1 MFETFH
7 STYKNIISSIGI
19 IGYLEE
25 DIKKRGLN
33 TEKNLELN
41 CLYAYPSKNIID
53 LNPFTYQMM
62 FPDNNHKIPCPKF
75 FTLSLTNE
83 QGTHSYLYCLKFS
96 ENYSLVLEN
105 EETKDID
112 VPLVIFIKSKKQD
125 LEAFRKLLNI
135 INYIIVNDDLEK
147 EGNLNLTNKI
157 INNYKKIQLINL
169 FYFIFSLPHA
179 PPHSLVKLKI
189 EKEIFN
195 NNIDS
200 IDFYFSS
207 NCEIPCNKNDTDIN
221 FLFLLLDL
229 SIIVKVLFSILTEKQ
244 IVFMASQAYILHI
257 IIPSFLKLIFPFK
270 FLQSCITVL
279 PKEKLNFLEAPGAFI
294 FGVLSNV
301 ISLSDLMNEYPGKIV
316 IDCDTNEIF
325 GENFFEPYIPPQ
337 YIKENNQN
345 INNENSYENKS
356 GNINTTNKFTQGN
369 NLITVGGNCLYKY
382 ENDSNIKK
390 TRLIFDG
397 KNNIIIDIQ
406 KSQLLIDK
414 TNAFI
419 DSNEWK
425 WIRKNIQLVR
435 NPEIFDLDNISHK
448 KNNIN
453 NVYLNDEDDDNCI
466 LPNRPF
472 SYNIQ
477 NIFMKFL
484 LNKLEYPQSEFMSIF
499 KKTNLYMGYNNKNK
513 YQNNSGRIIVENIL
527 DLKNQ
532 NQQMNINNSFLLE
545 YNLQNFKTQTILEK
559 IEAKLEN
566 KTKINELD
574 EKILNQIKLILNN
587 YSTVKNEEDS
597 NNFDEIIKD
606 SLGERKS
613 EFKKPFGRLTK
624 SLIRTH
630 ERNKTSLLRETNT
643 SNFNFILSGSDKSVK
658 DNFKFYKEDGFLNFV
673 SIFEKFLNQENIH
686 IKEELYEEKINEQ
699 ILEAILN
706 NEDIFNQNIYYSESN
721 NLNLSLEKSDSLSK
735 KDNKKNQP
743 MSTIIEKTKEEE
755 EEKDN
760 GNNNDIYYGRSTVIQ
775 KYGGDEIYVSGQIK
789 SNDNALSNSINYAF
803 NNLETDELGKFLYS
817 ENIINFFPNFA
828 EHSEDHKIN
837 MVENNENINNNK
849 CQFYLFIAL
858 VLENILEDKKKSEEF
873 IDKIKNKKK
882 ISKMDIHILIF
893 KLYRIAY
900 KFSGNKHRDFPYFSY
915 YNYLCNIDLEDLKS
929 LKDEFQDTEN
939 IEQELFEIYEKVI
952 NDYKVIMKKKLEK
965 KVKKE
970 LREKEKKL
978 KAENDNKINIKSSTK
993 MQEIFSFFEN
1003 KLFEKKKKDNIPNFI
1018 SSSEFNLFKSY
1029 TINTHLEF
1037 NFDEMNMNPNEIMIN
1052 FAREL
1057 LSIIPN
1063 KKDINNKKIQ
1073 DIITESNKRLMA
1085 NKKILELICQLKYIY
1100 PEKLVRCKERVCF
1113 WVNCFNFLIIFTIIY
1128 KKWNIND
1135 KEGWKFFLQNVKYLI
1150 GNKYFTFN
1158 DMLYL
1163 LYKKTLFFESSYK
1176 VNDEIKK
1183 LRIDKADDAK
1193 NIDKKIPFIYNTFM
1207 IYIPTKDFNRP
1218 IILEENKLEIQLNE
1232 IVKEYLNEFIIID
1245 KDNTITLPE
1254 LLIKYQPRFLNKEY
1268 KKFQHYLNE
1277 NLYSLL
1283 KEKKFKNNK
1292 IYYFDWKLD
1301 FDRLLC

>member
-1 MFETFH
+1 M
-7 STYKNIISSIGI
+7 
-19 IGYLEE
+19 
-25 DIKKRGLN
+25 N
-33 TEKNLELN
+33 T
-41 CLYAYPSKNIID
+41 
-53 LNPFTYQMM
+53 
-62 FPDNNHKIPCPKF
+62 
-75 FTLSLTNE
+75 
-83 QGTHSYLYCLKFS
+83 
-96 ENYSLVLEN
+96 
-105 EETKDID
+105 
-112 VPLVIFIKSKKQD
+112 
-125 LEAFRKLLNI
+125 
-135 INYIIVNDDLEK
+135 
-147 EGNLNLTNKI
+147 KI

-169 FYFIFSLPHA
+169 FYFIFSLPHG
-179 PPHSLVKLKI
+179 PPHSLVKLRI

-270 FLQSCITVL
+270 FLQSYITIL

-301 ISLSDLMNEYPGKIV
+301 ISLNDLMNEYPGKIV
-316 IDCDTNEIF
+316 IDCDTNQIF

-337 YIKENNQN
+337 YVTQNNIKK
-345 INNENSYENKS
+345 NNENSKENEPS
-356 GNINTTNKFTQGN
+356 NINITNKFTQGN

-382 ENDSNIKK
+382 ETDSTNKK
-390 TRLIFDG
+390 TRIIFEG

-425 WIRKNIQLVR
+425 WFRKNIQLVR
-435 NPEIFDLDNISHK
+435 NPEIFDLDNICHK
-448 KNNIN
+448 KKNIN
-453 NVYLNDEDDDNCI
+453 TFYLNDEDDDNCV

-484 LNKLEYPQSEFMSIF
+484 LNKIEYPQSEFMSIF
-499 KKTNLYMGYNNKNK
+499 KNTNLYMAYNDKNK
-513 YQNNSGRIIVENIL
+513 YQNNSGRMIVENIL

-532 NQQMNINNSFLLE
+532 NPQMNINNSFIIE

-559 IEAKLEN
+559 IEAKLKD

-587 YSTVKNEEDS
+587 YNTVRNEEDS
-597 NNFDEIIKD
+597 SNFDEVYKD

-613 EFKKPFGRLTK
+613 EFKKTTTSGRLTK
-624 SLIRTH
+624 SFIRTH
-630 ERNKTSLLRETNT
+630 ERNKTSLLRETNST
-643 SNFNFILSGSDKSVK
+643 NFNIFLSGSDKSGK
-658 DNFKFYKEDGFLNFV
+658 GSFKFYKEDGFLNFV
-673 SIFEKFLNQENIH
+673 SIFEKFLNQENINF
-686 IKEELYEEKINEQ
+686 KEDLYEEAINEQ

-706 NEDIFNQNIYYSESN
+706 NEDIFNKNIYDSESIS
-721 NLNLSLEKSDSLSK
+721 LNLSLEKSDSFSK
-735 KDNKKNQP
+735 KDNKKNQL

-760 GNNNDIYYGRSTVIQ
+760 GDNGDIYYGRSTVIQ
-775 KYGGDEIYVSGQIK
+775 KYGGDEIYVSGPIK
-789 SNDNALSNSINYAF
+789 SSDNALSYSINSAF
-803 NNLETDELGKFLYS
+803 NNLETEELGKFLYS
-817 ENIINFFPNFA
+817 ENIINFSPNFA
-828 EHSEDHKIN
+828 EHSEDNKIN
-837 MVENNENINNNK
+837 IIENNENISNNK
-849 CQFYLFIAL
+849 CQYYLFIAL
-858 VLENILEDKKKSEEF
+858 ILENIFEDKKKSKEF

-882 ISKMDIHILIF
+882 ISKMDIQILIF

-900 KFSGNKHRDFPYFSY
+900 KFSGKKHRDFPYFSY

-929 LKDEFQDTEN
+929 LKDEFQDIEN
-939 IEQELFEIYEKVI
+939 KEQELFEIYEKVI
-952 NDYKVIMKKKLEK
+952 NDYKEIMKKKLEK

-978 KAENDNKINIKSSTK
+978 KALNENKNKNKIKIKTSMK
-993 MQEIFSFFEN
+993 IQEIFSFFEN
-1003 KLFEKKKKDNIPNFI
+1003 KLFEKKEKDYIPNFI

-1037 NFDEMNMNPNEIMIN
+1037 NFDKINMSPNEVMIN

-1063 KKDINNKKIQ
+1063 KKEINNNQKVQ
-1073 DIITESNKRLMA
+1073 DIIIESNKRLMA
-1085 NKKILELICQLKYIY
+1085 NKKIFELICQLKYINL
-1100 PEKLVRCKERVCF
+1100 ESLVRFKERVCF

-1163 LYKKTLFFESSYK
+1163 IYKKTLFFQSSYK

-1183 LRIDKADDAK
+1183 LRIDKTDDGK
-1193 NIDKKIPFIYNTFM
+1193 NIEKKIPFIYNPFM
-1207 IYIPTKDFNRP
+1207 IYIPTKDFKRP
-1218 IILEENKLEIQLNE
+1218 IILEEKNLENQINK
-1232 IVKEYLNEFIIID
+1232 IVKEYLDEFIIID

-1268 KKFQHYLNE
+1268 KYFKCYLNE

-1283 KEKKFKNNK
+1283 KEKKFKNNNMT
-1292 IYYFDWKLD
+1292 YHLDWKLD